1 MRRAASLAADLAQL
15 QALLAAEVQFRRR
28 NGNRRTEQTIA
39 ADVLVAIGMP
49 TFAGP
54 LQALREMEID
64 RLIDEPAAPRHHGS
78 GRVVHLHL
86 KRPA

>member
-28 NGNRRTEQTIA
+28 NGARRTEQTIA

-49 TFAGP
+49 TLAGP
-54 LQALREMEID
+54 LQALREMEVD
-64 RLIDEPAAPRHHGS
+64 RLIEEPAAPRRQRT
-78 GRVVHLHL
+78 GRVVRLHL
-86 KRPA
+86 KQPA